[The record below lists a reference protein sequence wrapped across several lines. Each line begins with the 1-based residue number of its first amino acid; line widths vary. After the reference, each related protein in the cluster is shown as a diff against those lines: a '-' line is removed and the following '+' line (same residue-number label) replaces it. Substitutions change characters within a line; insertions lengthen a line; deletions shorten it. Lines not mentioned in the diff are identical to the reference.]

1 MQKIT
6 TQGSEE
12 DQNENDEDDAGLL
25 SEWRK
30 QTHDRQYAINSSFRE
45 PLQRP
50 ARKTPRIRNG

>member
-30 QTHDRQYAINSSFRE
+30 QTHDR
-45 PLQRP
+45 
-50 ARKTPRIRNG
+50 